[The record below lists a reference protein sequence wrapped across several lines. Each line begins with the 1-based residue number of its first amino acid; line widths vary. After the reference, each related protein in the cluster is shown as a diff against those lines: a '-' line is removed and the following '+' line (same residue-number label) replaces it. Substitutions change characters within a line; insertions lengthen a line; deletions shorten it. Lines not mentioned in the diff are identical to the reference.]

1 MFAGIIFRKEPF
13 FHGSDNYD
21 QLVRIARVLGTD
33 SLFEYLD
40 KYQLELNIH
49 FDDALGRHSRKP
61 WTKFVNSG
69 NKHLCSQESLD
80 FIDKLL
86 RYVRVH
92 TLLFGGG
99 RYVERGGVIFWG
111 MNRFG

>member
-1 MFAGIIFRKEPF
+1 
-13 FHGSDNYD
+13 
-21 QLVRIARVLGTD
+21 
-33 SLFEYLD
+33 LFEYLD

-92 TLLFGGG
+92 TLFFFRGGG
-99 RYVERGGVIFWG
+99 GVCGDRGEGLGEWHDLVDECAVSHRTTSIQS
-111 MNRFG
+111 